1 MAEYIG
7 QYLIDFRVCSSGV
20 DVSFFPPFVTHLRQT
35 KQDDWKRWSTSKGKS
50 AVEKRSCRT
59 EETFGKE
66 WKLVTDL
73 KKVIELRLIVREQG
87 QIGWFCICTI
97 RWVPGILEICIRR
110 DKENETQFRCLLPAF
125 EIDWFIWNIQLS
137 VQRQNHWIAIDGWM
151 GVFRANGKSLPTAF
165 YTKESQGNINQWYR
179 Q

>member
-97 RWVPGILEICIRR
+97 RWVPGILFFSCSVPQGSVLGPLLFLLYINDIHLCSNKLKFFLFVDDTDILYA
-110 DKENETQFRCLLPAF
+110 DKDLKSFRTEGQCWTEQFTWL
-125 EIDWFIWNIQLS
+125 
-137 VQRQNHWIAIDGWM
+137 
-151 GVFRANGKSLPTAF
+151 ANYK
-165 YTKESQGNINQWYR
+165 
-179 Q
+179 